1 MLMVSVRSC
10 IMNGTE
16 GWPNGEGGGFEIRW
30 AQARGG
36 SNPSPSVERTMPVF
50 GKEELHQLLRE
61 QVRRDASD
69 LILKAGYVPVFKV
82 HGEVQH
88 VNLLGRALDPDD
100 LVAWAKVMLPEDRRK
115 ALVENREVDY
125 SYQLPGVGRFRV
137 NAFFQKGYIAYVFRY
152 IPQEIKSFEELH
164 LPPVLAKISLIPRGL
179 ILVTGTTGSGKSTT
193 LAAMIDYINRHRK
206 VHIVTIEDPIE
217 FLHVDKKATITQRE
231 VGRDTP
237 SFFQGLKA
245 SLRQAPDVILVGEIR
260 DRDTA
265 SLILTAA
272 ETGHLVMST
281 VHTTDA
287 VETINRIVS
296 MFEPHEQEYIRYQ
309 LSLTI
314 SAIISMRLIPRK
326 DRKGRLPVV
335 EVMLGTSTIK
345 EYIKDPEK
353 THMIR
358 DLIRDASVEGM
369 QTFDDMLLKYLD
381 QDLITYEDALRFATD
396 PKALEL
402 RRQGFLET
410 RESVEDMFGA

>member
-1 MLMVSVRSC
+1 MS
-10 IMNGTE
+10 
-16 GWPNGEGGGFEIRW
+16 
-30 AQARGG
+30 
-36 SNPSPSVERTMPVF
+36 VF
-50 GKEELHQLLRE
+50 GKEELHYLLRE
-61 QVRRDASD
+61 QVKRDASD

-82 HGEVQH
+82 DGEVRH
-88 VNLLGRALDPDD
+88 LNLLGRALDPDD
-100 LVAWAKVMLPEDRRK
+100 LIAWAKIMLPEDRRK
-115 ALVENREVDY
+115 VLVEQREVDY

-164 LPPVLAKISLIPRGL
+164 LPPVLARISMIPRGL
-179 ILVTGTTGSGKSTT
+179 VLVTGTTGSGKSTT
-193 LAAMIDYINRHRK
+193 LAAMIDYINRYRK

-217 FLHVDKKATITQRE
+217 FLHVDKKSTVTQRE

-237 SFFQGLKA
+237 SFYQGLKA

-287 VETINRIVS
+287 VETINRVVS
-296 MFEPHEQEYIRYQ
+296 MFQPHEQDYIRYQ

-326 DRKGRLPVV
+326 DRRGRLPVV

-345 EYIKDPEK
+345 EYIKDPQK
-353 THMIR
+353 TY
-358 DLIRDASVEGM
+358 LIRELIREASVEGM
-369 QTFDDMLLKYLD
+369 QTFDDALLKYLEE
-381 QDLITYEDALRFATD
+381 DLISYEDAIRFATD
-396 PKALEL
+396 PKTLEL
-402 RRQGFLET
+402 RRQGFT
-410 RESVEDMFGA
+410 GARESSPDLMDS